1 MMIWTQSCKD
11 QRFRQRKWPGVFV
24 CGLKKKKRKEELD
37 GGRHGQRGGVG
48 SVDQGQGLYS
58 KANRKPSEHLKQE
71 NDRN

>member
-1 MMIWTQSCKD
+1 MDSVM
-11 QRFRQRKWPGVFV
+11 QRSEVQAEEMAWSVRLWF
-24 CGLKKKKRKEELD
+24 KKKKRKEELD